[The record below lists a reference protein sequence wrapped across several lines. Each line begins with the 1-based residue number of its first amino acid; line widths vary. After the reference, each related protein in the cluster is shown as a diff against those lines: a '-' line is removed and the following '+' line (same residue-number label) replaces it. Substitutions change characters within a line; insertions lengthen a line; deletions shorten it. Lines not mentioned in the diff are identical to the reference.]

1 MPCQTEVWGRHAL
14 RVAAQN
20 ARVASVEHL
29 LARGGGR
36 GAHDRVEAILRARS
50 QLHEVLQVQAVAA
63 GLGLAGE

>member
-29 LARGGGR
+29 LARGADR
-36 GAHDRVEAILRARS
+36 GAHDRVAAILRA
-50 QLHEVLQVQAVAA
+50 VTAA
-63 GLGLAGE
+63 